1 MNGYLIRTKFE
12 IIGVVN
18 LKETNEET
26 IKTVALAI
34 EENLGVKVD
43 IKSNG
48 LDPLKN
54 AKPHNSVIIAY
65 RLDKDTFTSY
75 VTLKPVVIY

>member
-1 MNGYLIRTKFE
+1 MNGYLIRTKNE
-12 IIGVVN
+12 TIGVVK

-26 IKTVALAI
+26 IKTVALVI
-34 EENLGVKVD
+34 EEHFSTKVD
-43 IKSNG
+43 VKSNG

-54 AKPHNSVIIAY
+54 AEPHNSVIIAY
-65 RLDKDTFTSY
+65 RLDEDIFTSY